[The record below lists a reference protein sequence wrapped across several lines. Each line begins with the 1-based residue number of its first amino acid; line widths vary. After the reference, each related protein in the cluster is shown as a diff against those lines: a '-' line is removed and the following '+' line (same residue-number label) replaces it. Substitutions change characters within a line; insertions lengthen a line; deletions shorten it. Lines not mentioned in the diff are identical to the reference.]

1 LHYFL
6 RKCQRGDP
14 KSPLFRYQKMDIRTK
29 IGELAEASLL
39 AGDQFLV
46 DVIISSRNLSKITV
60 IIDGDHG
67 ITIDDCGKISRA
79 LSEKLDELNLDTGAG
94 SYVLEVSTPGL
105 DHPLKLR
112 RQFQKNVGRNVKVH
126 RKDKSVVQG
135 KLAASTAETI
145 VLKEEI
151 KEGKTIVEKEWLI
164 PFDDVEKTF
173 VMVSFK

>member
-1 LHYFL
+1 MS
-6 RKCQRGDP
+6 KRGP
-14 KSPLFRYQKMDIRTK
+14 KSPLFRYQKMDIKAK
-29 IGELAEASLL
+29 IAELAEGSLL
-39 AGDQFLV
+39 SGDQFLV
-46 DVIISSRNLSKITV
+46 DVIVSSRNFSKITV

-79 LSEKLDELNLDTGAG
+79 LSEKLDELNLDTGTA

-112 RQFQKNVGRNVKVH
+112 RQFEKNIGRNVKVH
-126 RKDKSVVQG
+126 RKDKSIVLG
-135 KLAASTAETI
+135 KLTACLPTGTASTAETI

-151 KEGKTIVEKEWLI
+151 KEGKTITEKEWLI
-164 PFDDVEKTF
+164 PFDDVERTF